1 MWGGDGREGRGEK
14 GWKMIATSLSL
25 DLWGHSIQGTHQETR
40 VQAVTWQNHQC
51 LDLRLPLLRSCEKY
65 SMIDHIQ
72 LEVFCYGGSRYP
84 WFVSRLYTSLSVC
97 LPRMPPAPSST
108 CLHPVISTLT
118 SFNQVAIQFTNQ
130 QSRFTFERLCLVDLE
145 VPVMLSEASKLCLE
159 TARDRPDAESITIT
173 AKSHWEKN

>member
-1 MWGGDGREGRGEK
+1 
-14 GWKMIATSLSL
+14 
-25 DLWGHSIQGTHQETR
+25 
-40 VQAVTWQNHQC
+40 
-51 LDLRLPLLRSCEKY
+51 
-65 SMIDHIQ
+65 
-72 LEVFCYGGSRYP
+72 
-84 WFVSRLYTSLSVC
+84 
-97 LPRMPPAPSST
+97 MPPAPSST